1 VLESLLPLA
10 VIDLLAIA
18 VKAAG
23 YLAFLL
29 AAGSALVLGVLPH
42 LPGAEVRFLRRLVPA
57 MALLAAAL
65 AATRL
70 SIEAVILAGD
80 DWDAFFDVELIML
93 MLEGPAGLALGV
105 QGLGLLLLMGV
116 LLPGVIG
123 VVAGL
128 LGALAVATGFGL
140 TGHTAAV
147 DGWLLNALII
157 VHLLGLSFW
166 VGIFLPLYRVTTYDL
181 GHAGQVAAAFGRVA
195 IWVVPILVAAGVY
208 TFHQLTGGVGAAIKT
223 SYGQLFAIKIVL
235 FSGVFLLAAINKL
248 SLTPALARGERLAPA
263 KMRRSLTLESLLIL
277 AILVA
282 TASFTTL
289 TGPQG

>member
-1 VLESLLPLA
+1 MLESLLPLS
-10 VIDLLAIA
+10 VIDLTAIA

-29 AAGSALVLGVLPH
+29 AAGSALVLMVLAG

-57 MALLAAAL
+57 MALLAAVL
-65 AATRL
+65 AAARL
-70 SIEAVILAGD
+70 GVEVVILAGD
-80 DWDAFFDVELIML
+80 DWGAILDFELMML
-93 MLEGPAGLALGV
+93 ILQGPTGLALGV

-116 LLPGVIG
+116 MLPGMIG
-123 VVAGL
+123 LIAGF

-140 TGHTAAV
+140 TGHTATV
-147 DGWLLNALII
+147 DGWWLNALII

-166 VGIFLPLYRVTTYDL
+166 VGIFIPLYRVASYDL
-181 GHAGQVAAAFGRVA
+181 GHAGQVAAAFGRIA
-195 IWVVPILVAAGVY
+195 IWVVLILVAAGVL
-208 TFHQLTGGVGAAIKT
+208 TFQQLTGGVGPAIKT
-223 SYGQLFAIKIVL
+223 SYGQLFAIKIAL
-235 FSGVFLLAAINKL
+235 FSGVLLLAAINKL

-263 KMRRSLTLESLLIL
+263 KMRRSLMLESLLIV
-277 AILVA
+277 AILLA

>member
-1 VLESLLPLA
+1 MLESLLSLS
-10 VIDLLAIA
+10 VIDLTAIA

-29 AAGSALVLGVLPH
+29 AAGSALVLMVLAG

-57 MALLAAAL
+57 MALLAAVL
-65 AATRL
+65 AAARL
-70 SIEAVILAGD
+70 GVEVVILAGD
-80 DWDAFFDVELIML
+80 DWGAILDFELMML
-93 MLEGPAGLALGV
+93 ILQGSTGLALGV

-116 LLPGVIG
+116 MLPGVIG
-123 VVAGL
+123 LIAGF

-140 TGHTAAV
+140 TGHTASV
-147 DGWLLNALII
+147 DGWWLNALII

-166 VGIFLPLYRVTTYDL
+166 VGIFIPLYRVARYDL
-181 GHAGQVAAAFGRVA
+181 GHAGQVAAAFGRIA
-195 IWVVPILVAAGVY
+195 IWVVPILVAAGVL
-208 TFHQLTGGVGAAIKT
+208 TFQQLTGGVGTAIKT
-223 SYGQLFAIKIVL
+223 SYGQLFAIKIAL
-235 FSGVFLLAAINKL
+235 FSGVLLLAAINKL

-263 KMRRSLTLESLLIL
+263 KMRRSLMLESLLIVG
-277 AILVA
+277 ILVA